1 MPYKRSPLQS
11 GRVRTPAPTADV
23 KAFLF
28 FRRGRTL
35 AGPLKGF
42 CHSGPTLIR
51 LAYARHL
58 LPRREKAFRRLIA
71 APAVRRKPAG
81 AHIMRPSSYTPGALA
96 RQTQAHK
103 WDRTSGNFCKPR
115 AQWPGRNRG
124 KPLHFCAPEGV
135 CLAKG
140 VTPVIGVRGKAT
152 MSTKCSSGAVPGES
166 LVTFSSLRK
175 SLAARRRRNPPVR
188 NEPAL
193 SSPPHPSGLTAS
205 HLPPQGEGFWGVGP
219 QGEGLRGTERFPQFL
234 NTKTP
239 VPER

>member
-1 MPYKRSPLQS
+1 M
-11 GRVRTPAPTADV
+11 
-23 KAFLF
+23 
-28 FRRGRTL
+28 
-35 AGPLKGF
+35 
-42 CHSGPTLIR
+42 
-51 LAYARHL
+51 
-58 LPRREKAFRRLIA
+58 
-71 APAVRRKPAG
+71 
-81 AHIMRPSSYTPGALA
+81 LA
-96 RQTQAHK
+96 RQTQARL
-103 WDRTSGNFCKPR
+103 WNRISLNFPQTQGPVAR
-115 AQWPGRNRG
+115 WEFRHSLR
-124 KPLHFCAPEGV
+124 FCAPEMF
-135 CLAKG
+135 CLTKG

-152 MSTKCSSGAVPGES
+152 MSTKCSSGAVPGDS

-188 NEPAL
+188 NETAL

>member
-1 MPYKRSPLQS
+1 MTRSANAKARVAQLTAFPSSFAPAGRAVVEGLALPFLKAPLLRWGPSCAVGYGGRPSVPPLRRFAGRRNRRIRKAMPYKRSPLQS

-71 APAVRRKPAG
+71 ATAVRRKPAG

-115 AQWPGRNRG
+115 ARWPGRNCE
-124 KPLHFCAPEGV
+124 KPLKFCAPEIF
-135 CLAKG
+135 AHPKG
-140 VTPVIGVRGKAT
+140 
-152 MSTKCSSGAVPGES
+152 E
-166 LVTFSSLRK
+166 
-175 SLAARRRRNPPVR
+175 PP
-188 NEPAL
+188 
-193 SSPPHPSGLTAS
+193 
-205 HLPPQGEGFWGVGP
+205 
-219 QGEGLRGTERFPQFL
+219 
-234 NTKTP
+234 
-239 VPER
+239 

>member
-1 MPYKRSPLQS
+1 MTRSANAKARVAQLTAFPSSFAPAGRAVVEGLALPFLKAPLLRWGPSCAVEYGGRPSVPPLRRFAGRRNRRIRKAMPYKRSPLQS

-96 RQTQAHK
+96 RQNSGAQMGPHQRQFLQTQGPVARK
-103 WDRTSGNFCKPR
+103 ELRKATQILRAGNFCPS
-115 AQWPGRNRG
+115 QGG
-124 KPLHFCAPEGV
+124 
-135 CLAKG
+135 
-140 VTPVIGVRGKAT
+140 TPV
-152 MSTKCSSGAVPGES
+152 MGAGES
-166 LVTFSSLRK
+166 
-175 SLAARRRRNPPVR
+175 
-188 NEPAL
+188 
-193 SSPPHPSGLTAS
+193 GLWT
-205 HLPPQGEGFWGVGP
+205 
-219 QGEGLRGTERFPQFL
+219 
-234 NTKTP
+234 
-239 VPER
+239 

>member
-23 KAFLF
+23 KAFLS

-35 AGPLKGF
+35 AGLLKGF

-115 AQWPGRNRG
+115 ARWPGRNCE
-124 KPLHFCAPEGV
+124 KPLKFCAPEGHHPPKV
-135 CLAKG
+135 
-140 VTPVIGVRGKAT
+140 VTPVMGPGKAAY
-152 MSTKCSSGAVPGES
+152 GP
-166 LVTFSSLRK
+166 
-175 SLAARRRRNPPVR
+175 RRSEAQP
-188 NEPAL
+188 
-193 SSPPHPSGLTAS
+193 
-205 HLPPQGEGFWGVGP
+205 
-219 QGEGLRGTERFPQFL
+219 
-234 NTKTP
+234 
-239 VPER
+239 

>member
-115 AQWPGRNRG
+115 ARWPGRNCEKPLKFARRKFLPIPRGNPRNGGRG
-124 KPLHFCAPEGV
+124 KRPMDLGGAKRSRSPSDASPGAFCLLCRHGQSRSP
-135 CLAKG
+135 
-140 VTPVIGVRGKAT
+140 PRIGV
-152 MSTKCSSGAVPGES
+152 
-166 LVTFSSLRK
+166 FRK
-175 SLAARRRRNPPVR
+175 ETCPRRRNG
-188 NEPAL
+188 
-193 SSPPHPSGLTAS
+193 STA
-205 HLPPQGEGFWGVGP
+205 
-219 QGEGLRGTERFPQFL
+219 
-234 NTKTP
+234 
-239 VPER
+239 

>member
-1 MPYKRSPLQS
+1 MCGGKRRIRESLRVSRRARCPHRAVPGRPGVPPL
-11 GRVRTPAPTADV
+11 RRPRKP
-23 KAFLF
+23 LF

-115 AQWPGRNRG
+115 ARWPGRNCE
-124 KPLHFCAPEGV
+124 KPLKFCAPEIF
-135 CLAKG
+135 AHPKG
-140 VTPVIGVRGKAT
+140 
-152 MSTKCSSGAVPGES
+152 E
-166 LVTFSSLRK
+166 
-175 SLAARRRRNPPVR
+175 PP
-188 NEPAL
+188 
-193 SSPPHPSGLTAS
+193 
-205 HLPPQGEGFWGVGP
+205 
-219 QGEGLRGTERFPQFL
+219 
-234 NTKTP
+234 
-239 VPER
+239 